1 MPRTSFVATV
11 VALLPLTSAAL
22 AGDFSSPTLAEVR
35 PGGIDGA
42 LVICGGGVMP
52 EEVYERFRDLAG
64 GGSARLVVIP
74 TAHER
79 SDTVE
84 PAYWTSFWTRRGYD
98 DITVLNTRSR
108 DLADSED
115 FVAPLKTATAAWF
128 VGGYQSRLA
137 EAYVDTRVEA
147 ELGALLR
154 RGGVIGGNSAGAA
167 IQSRLMIARGNP
179 EPELMQGLDLLP
191 GTVIDQHFK
200 MRNRAPRLLSVVERY
215 PGHVGLGID
224 ECTAIVCRG
233 RSIEVLGNSTV
244 TVCLGPSVRA
254 ETAGTAPEPV
264 EDPAGERDETCVTAP
279 APRPA
284 RQFEL
289 SAGELADLTALRRAA
304 MARATPVGPHAD
316 GTGPGLNQGA
326 LLLVGGGE
334 LTPEMVEKFVELAGG
349 SDARIVVVPTADDD
363 PVLEDREDVDAFREA
378 GAGTVTVVHTT
389 DRTVAG
395 SDEFVEPLRNATAV
409 WFDGGR
415 PWRLLDA
422 YEGTAAYEAFR
433 DVLRRGGVIGGSAAG
448 ATIQGEYL
456 VRANPLRSPNLMSE
470 GYERGFGFL
479 PGVAIDREIAEHER
493 PDDGDE
499 QPGGFPQ
506 LLAIAV
512 AESTAVM
519 VQGQTATILGQ
530 RRAVFCDR
538 SRARDDSDEPADTPV
553 AAGESYDLRLR
564 RRIGD

>member
-1 MPRTSFVATV
+1 
-11 VALLPLTSAAL
+11 
-22 AGDFSSPTLAEVR
+22 
-35 PGGIDGA
+35 
-42 LVICGGGVMP
+42 
-52 EEVYERFRDLAG
+52 
-64 GGSARLVVIP
+64 
-74 TAHER
+74 
-79 SDTVE
+79 
-84 PAYWTSFWTRRGYD
+84 
-98 DITVLNTRSR
+98 
-108 DLADSED
+108 
-115 FVAPLKTATAAWF
+115 
-128 VGGYQSRLA
+128 
-137 EAYVDTRVEA
+137 
-147 ELGALLR
+147 
-154 RGGVIGGNSAGAA
+154 
-167 IQSRLMIARGNP
+167 MIARGNP
-179 EPELMQGLDLLP
+179 EPELMRGLDLLP

-244 TVCLGPSVRA
+244 TVCLGPSVRKQA
-254 ETAGTAPEPV
+254 AGTAPDPEEVEP
-264 EDPAGERDETCVTAP
+264 DERDETCVTVPQA

-289 SAGELADLTALRRAA
+289 RAGELADLTALRRAA
-304 MARATPVGPHAD
+304 MARATPVVPRSD
-316 GTGPGLNQGA
+316 GTGPGLDQGA
-326 LLLVGGGE
+326 LLLVGGEE

-349 SDARIVVVPTADDD
+349 ADARIVVVPTADDD
-363 PVLEDREDVDAFREA
+363 PVLDDRGDVDAFLEA

-389 DRTVAG
+389 DRTVAD
-395 SDEFVEPLRNATAV
+395 SHDFVEPLRTATAV

-415 PWRLLDA
+415 QWRLLDA

-456 VRANPLRSPNLMSE
+456 VRANPLRNPNQMSE

-479 PGVAIDREIAEHER
+479 PGVAIDREIAEHE
-493 PDDGDE
+493 PPADGDE
-499 QPGGFPQ
+499 QPGGCPQ

-530 RRAVFCDR
+530 NRAVFCDR
-538 SRARDDSDEPADTPV
+538 SRVRDDSDGPADTPV